1 MTTVVKLSSNHYQ
14 VGDDDAP
21 TNPALETIQAVIGT
35 VRQLH
40 RTSNDTDATFDTVP
54 EALTLFEPRLLFA
67 LTLPLRQ
74 ATCLWNRK
82 LLDARLPRVPATRAL
97 PHKTTHP

>member
-1 MTTVVKLSSNHYQ
+1 MTTVVKLSGNHYQ
-14 VGDDDAP
+14 VGNDDAP

-35 VRQLH
+35 ARQLH

-54 EALTLFEPRLLFA
+54 EALALFEPRLLFA

-74 ATCLWNRK
+74 ATCLWDRK
-82 LLDARLPRVPATRAL
+82 LLDARLPREAL
-97 PHKTTHP
+97 VVR